1 LDSDWLVVPDNVSTQ
16 TYEELI
22 VLGDYFCVPTLV
34 QICAN
39 EIMAMVNSANVEN
52 LLKNSIMMKLANVT
66 RACSDFW
73 IKKTTENVKV
83 ADIKLEITKIFAD
96 KKVAQQLEAML
107 AKIGFDL
114 AQTTIENEKT
124 IPNLIKKGQSS
135 NFNMEK

>member
-1 LDSDWLVVPDNVSTQ
+1 
-16 TYEELI
+16 
-22 VLGDYFCVPTLV
+22 
-34 QICAN
+34 
-39 EIMAMVNSANVEN
+39 
-52 LLKNSIMMKLANVT
+52 MKLANVT

-83 ADIKLEITKIFAD
+83 ADIKLEITKKFAD
-96 KKVAQQLEAML
+96 EKVVQQLEAML